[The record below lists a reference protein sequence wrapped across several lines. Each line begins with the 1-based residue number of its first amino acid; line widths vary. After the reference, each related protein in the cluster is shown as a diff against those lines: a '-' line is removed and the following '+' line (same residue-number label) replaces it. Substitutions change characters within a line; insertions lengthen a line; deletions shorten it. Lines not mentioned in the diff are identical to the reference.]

1 MIKNA
6 TFTSVWDGCYEITTS
21 CKVNTETH
29 EVFDIEMVD
38 VDEELEILDKEYI
51 TLDGVEYEV
60 MNKNCYEDVGS
71 SFWYE

>member
-6 TFTSVWDGCYEITTS
+6 TFTSVWDGGYEITTP
-21 CKVNTETH
+21 CKVDTETH
-29 EVFDIEMVD
+29 EVFDIETMD
-38 VDEELEILDKEYI
+38 IEFDILDNEYI
-51 TLDGVEYEV
+51 ILDGVEYEV